1 MWLEFLAGAHPASVR
16 VGAWLDAHPRAA
28 GLAALALVLCYGA
41 LCGALS

>member
-1 MWLEFLAGAHPASVR
+1 MLEFLAGTYPASVC

-41 LCGALS
+41 LCGSLS